1 VLQWDSAAAAR
12 YGTVRAATERA
23 GENLASLDML
33 IAAHALQIEATLVT
47 NDRAFRHVAG
57 LHVEDWTD

>member
-1 VLQWDSAAAAR
+1 M
-12 YGTVRAATERA
+12 EHA